1 MKKIKSNNKIKAQ
14 KGRMFFSIVLMF
26 LFVFG
31 GVFGLYENKNSQIN
45 LSIFSLNISFGIG
58 EAWADQ
64 TLEETLAK
72 IENNNKVQEDKF
84 INTTLD
90 IFDWTVSFFKGLAG
104 GGKNILVKSYQ
115 TIFTK
120 EIKND
125 DDVKVGVLGEEDFGV
140 TLSTNNNFSL
150 AQGSQLRV
158 DTNEVGV
165 GSLDLSKTQ
174 LLISNGSSCVL
185 ADLISSDHSLVINN
199 ENGAIDIVSS
209 LGAKVDISGETNLKA
224 GSGLRL
230 EGDSLRV
237 ASSIARDSELHDAL
251 TLSGGADYITLA
263 GQEIVRNLIDLDS
276 HVTGVLPIASGG
288 LGVSDGSPIFNN
300 LSLSGIF
307 SILESGIDPNY
318 FTTFRGAD
326 QNENIIYTLPSGAP
340 AGNNYVLMAQTDG
353 TMSWSSVS
361 GTGGV
366 SGIGTA
372 GQVAY
377 WSDANTI
384 TGENYLSVSRGG
396 TGVNGSAV
404 TDGQILIGNDGANNF
419 SLSSL
424 TQGSGI
430 IITNGAGTITL
441 ASALGTAIDISDE
454 TNLAGNGEI
463 ILTGDSLSIASS
475 IARDS
480 ELHSAVTLSGQNYLS
495 LVGQAITASQI
506 NLTSNVS
513 GTLPIASGGTG
524 ATTLDNLITLGT
536 HTIGNYINTITG
548 SSQIAVG
555 GVSAENATATL
566 SIVND
571 SIGDTQ
577 LAFDTG
583 QHLTVT
589 SSPTFA
595 GLTLGGMT
603 TGSIIFQGA
612 SGLTQDNGNL
622 FWDDT
627 NNRLGIG
634 TTIPADLLVVSKTVG
649 ANTGQ
654 VRFGGVNGRTLSA
667 YNNGVLSNFDFSAVE
682 TFFNSD
688 FVLASGKEIEMYNYT
703 GTDSSYAKI
712 YVPSDDKF
720 KIDVNGADRMVIDS
734 AGNVGIGTT
743 SPYTKLAVAQTEDNN
758 GIRLYGYDDKVT
770 SYFDISI
777 NGGGSTVLSAVNGGL
792 FYNSDVALF
801 DNRYTTYGANQ
812 QTYSQGYDAT
822 DGYFRFRSNYIN
834 GAYPAGSVSG
844 DIFRVY
850 DGTDDLIIP
859 AGNVGIGTT
868 NPGAK
873 LEVNGDVRFAG
884 VPYFGPELPNNPVT
898 QTIVRD
904 GSILP
909 FNTNTALSN
918 IEWQH
923 NSNDGYILH
932 LTQGVNM
939 GSGAALIGLGIDHGG
954 RGLYVN
960 NKATGKGIVI
970 TQNSTI
976 TSPSAYG
983 ILINAGNG
991 AAPGFYLQQN
1001 STGIVNTTGA
1011 VFEAY
1016 SALDTAQKLVE
1027 FKYPSGTAGYILSQT
1042 GDLIWKTRIQTG
1054 SGSIDAPGLA
1064 FGDGDSGIYEDSDDS
1079 LDFSIAGIR
1088 RWTINGSSITAQE
1101 SGGARLLAGAGSALT
1116 PTYNFA
1122 GDSDTGFYRF
1132 AINNIRFSTG
1142 GSDRLTID
1150 ASGNVGIGTTSPSAK
1165 LHLAAGIAAANG
1177 APLKFTAGVL
1187 NTTAEAG
1194 AIEFDGTNLYFSPTN
1209 GNRKTLGYTD
1219 GSNISHGGLIGLSSD
1234 DHTQYALLN
1243 GRLNGQTLIG
1253 GTGIADILKLQG
1265 TAGDG
1270 TLTSPAI
1277 QALVG
1282 NNGAT
1287 SALTILNN
1295 GNVGIGTTSPLY
1307 ALDVNGT
1314 SRLNGPQIF
1323 QGNSASDSAPL
1334 GADLMIGKTASGTN
1348 WTGTDFTTGYTHT
1361 GTTGDTLTSNL
1372 NAVNNTYY
1380 QITITTTGVTGG
1392 RIENYTFGGVTDVLY
1407 ISSNVTT
1414 TRAIK
1419 ATSTAPFVLNTNSST
1434 GFTGTITV
1442 SIKTVGV
1449 NTPTTQWVNSTGG
1462 IFNEMR
1468 ATSAT
1473 SNALFGVNA
1482 GSRMTLG
1489 NFNTAYGKNSM
1500 QNTIT
1505 GNFNTA
1511 FGYTTLINN
1520 VGGQY
1525 NTAIGYNIFDGT
1537 SLPVGNLYNVGV
1549 GGNIGGPNM
1558 ASSTNVFL
1566 GWNIG
1571 SALTTGGNNIAMGY
1585 NVLSADTTGVNN
1597 VAVGSYSLLNN
1608 TTGNGNVAIG
1618 LNSLYSNTTSSNN
1631 IAIGSQAGRYFTG
1644 NGSNATSNNSLY
1656 LGYNTMALADGDT
1669 NEIVIGTSATGIGS
1683 NTVTLGNDSI
1693 ITTALKGNIGIGTT
1707 TPGYNLDVNGSAN
1720 VSGTLTV
1727 ETLTA
1732 TNLSSGSAI
1741 SAPYFTATS
1750 AVGTSTFAG
1759 GINISGNIIPTT
1771 DNTYSLGSAT
1781 NMWKDVY
1788 IGPGSLYINGKKVIQ
1803 EASESMVFSADLNQN
1818 LIVQTSG
1825 SGDIE
1830 LNPLETGLI
1839 QLKGNIELTAG
1850 KTFRTSTG
1858 VPIDFSDGILA
1869 DNLSLTGNIL
1879 SAANTNGSLELA
1891 ANGLGAVYVTTGNFG
1906 LGTTGPLEMLDVN
1919 GRVHLAQTT
1928 APGTTTDRLYN
1939 VGGSLYWNGIDLT
1952 AGGTGASQWTTSG
1965 SDIYYNTGNVGIG
1978 TTSPGYKLDVN
1989 GNSRFTGSLTV
2000 DNNADLILPITEGWT
2015 SGGNILLTRPGA
2027 SRTAVSIGR
2036 VSGGAGDDGEIL
2048 LYRDGVLNTRLS
2060 SSADSYFN
2068 FGNVGIGTTSPGA
2081 KLHVSGG
2088 EITLDNNYYYKVKD
2102 TGGVSRGI
2110 FTINSSNNTVVQS
2123 PLGSDRIYLSS
2134 SDNML
2139 SFVTNNIERFRVSN
2153 QGNVG
2158 IGTTSPTAQLHLVKA
2173 DSSALTDILVNPTV
2187 KTSGDLID
2195 LQVGGVSKFKVNNT
2209 GSATFGSTLIVNGG
2223 IANYGNRITGGG
2235 GLFTIDAGGGANS
2248 GGGGLWINQVG
2259 GAFTHTSGN
2268 IFGLKLSPSYNQVSS
2283 TAANT
2288 DLLIN
2293 RTEISI
2299 GSGVQ
2304 YLMDAQVGGASK
2316 FNVSNTGNGYFAGNV
2331 GIGTTSPTYKLQ
2343 VESAGSDLFRM
2354 VNTTTGGYT
2363 NWQIGNDL
2371 MVTNS
2376 GSMLFSNS
2384 TSFAINN
2391 GGSRAVTV
2399 TGGNVGIGTAS
2410 PEYKLDIRNTLNVGY
2425 QNETAGTLSIQ
2436 RGGGYTAA
2444 FIMDGSIGVIKGAGG
2459 YTFWQP
2465 YNYANADNTFVAAH
2479 ATVGGFSWR
2488 TGAVSG
2494 EPTSLPEI
2502 MRLERSGELKIGSNI
2517 LLNPNGNNS
2526 YINSGNVG
2534 IGTTNPAS
2542 LLHLYSANPVFRME
2556 DSDGGYSTV
2565 SSNGSHLTLSADTG
2579 NSVAA
2584 TRIAF
2589 EVDGAELA
2597 RLVGGNLGIGTT
2609 SPTARLEIKGNGN
2622 TTSTYSIKAT
2632 DSAGSLTMS
2641 VRDDGMVVASSGL
2654 SAPTLYG
2661 ALRNSAD
2668 WNNAQIQT
2676 NTTGTV
2682 ISRLKADS
2690 SPTLVI
2696 NQMSSGSTGDILDL
2710 QASGVTKVAFLQ
2722 NGNVGIG
2729 TTSPQAKLHLYGDS
2743 ALKGGIVM
2751 QNSAYTTDVIGGII
2765 ATQETTGDFT
2775 IGQLGIS
2782 ELMRIKINGNVGI
2795 GTESPNSKL
2804 DVFALT
2810 TGGKI
2815 RLSSNNNSTYG
2826 EIRFSSNSVDY
2837 LAYGSSIEG
2846 TGNDIGVNVGDLRFK
2861 TGHGEIPTERMRI
2874 DSYGNVGIGTTEPS
2888 YTLDIKDSGTG
2899 LRWSGAN
2906 NYFTVKDW
2914 SVSPNYGPQI
2924 VTDNDSMVFPTNIYF
2939 GSSVN
2944 YFKRE
2949 STVTRVHGD
2958 GGIKLSYWNGSA
2970 TTTGLTLTTSGNVG
2984 IGTESPNYLLDVA
2997 GDINTSTGVYRL
3009 ANVTTLSRSGSL
3021 VSFGP
3026 TDAGTAISLNT
3037 AGAQRMRID
3046 SMGNIG
3052 IGTTSPN
3059 QQLEITKNFLLP
3071 STTYNSGNPYGIIY
3085 KGSAPFIHDFSYGNN
3100 GTVTPTGNNIFIGK
3114 NSGNLTTGSTAI
3126 FTYQASNNIGIGEG
3140 ALQNNTTG
3148 YINAAI
3154 GRLALSSNTIG
3165 LANMALGQEAL
3176 RNNVGG
3182 NYNVATGFSALRHT
3196 INSSSNVGVGYQA
3209 GAYIT
3214 GGSTA
3219 NATSHDSVYLGYN
3232 TMALAD
3238 GDTNEIVIGASAT
3251 GVGSNSVVLGNDSIT
3266 KTILKGNVGIGT
3278 VTPSHLLQV
3287 GTTLFVDNVNGRV
3300 GIGNSAPSAPLQVLI
3315 GADNGSAGIKIDG
3328 VSAGSTAHLEIS
3340 NTSLTMN
3347 RATGSLTSFTIGT
3360 VASSWSGSG
3369 GSIIFK
3375 PDNSE
3380 AMRILTS
3387 GNVGIGT
3394 TSPLDKLHVS
3404 GGNIRIGNGVGDS
3417 NDRFTTYSTNY
3428 NTWSVGGSQADG
3440 LFRISGA
3447 ANITDGGT
3455 KFVISGDGNV
3465 GIGTISP
3472 GYKLEVNGPIYTSGG
3487 DGLIVGTSVAGKN
3500 RFYTDAGE
3508 FRYLNS
3514 ADNWGNIQVG
3524 SGYFNGNVGI
3534 GTTSPGKLLNVY
3546 STTAES
3552 SILVERSA
3560 ISGVALSIY
3569 KAGALSAGTNVQW
3582 ETGLIASTNA
3592 YTIRTWDGVVNTS
3605 PFTILNSGNVGIGT
3619 TSPSYALDVRG
3630 ATSTSGV
3637 NSQAGYNI
3645 NLLAPP
3651 VAPTGSLAPGTNL
3664 GIGQYYYFVTYVT
3677 ATGETSAGSYF
3688 AITTTSGNQ
3697 AVNLNIPVSSDSRVT
3712 ARKIYRTKV
3721 GATSDNEYY
3730 LATVS
3735 DNSTTSY
3742 SDTIADASLTGTG
3755 LQYYKVNT
3763 TSKYI
3768 TAAGV
3773 QSMIIDNNLTAFGI
3787 GAGSA
3792 IIANSAPATRTVLIG
3807 AYAGQKITTGTA
3819 NVIVGQAGG
3828 NLTTGGSNSFLGD
3841 LAGYSN
3847 VSGYSNT
3854 IMGSQAGRFLLT
3866 SNNTM
3871 IGSGAGTYLNDGTSQ
3886 LASPTNSIYLGV
3898 SSRGFAT
3905 DETNAIVIGH
3915 GALGL
3920 GSNTTVIGNSSTT
3933 TTALWGNVG
3942 IGTTTPGAKLD
3953 INGSTYINSGSG
3965 IRSGN
3970 ILSIG
3975 LAESDT
3981 VDGSHGIIGL
3991 AVGAASYWNIRQN
4004 TGHALSFDSYNGSWG
4019 SRVTLS
4025 QNGNV
4030 GIGTTSPVAKLQIKG
4045 NLFIEDD
4052 ETTLYSR
4059 FDTSDLFGTIGT
4071 VSNIPFRLVANNEE
4085 RIRIQTNGNVGI
4097 GTTSPGEKLVV
4108 DNSADADSVLQIRS
4122 SGGTLNSAILKL
4134 TTHSTDVSWLFENSR
4149 ANRELIISHD
4159 DASGRNFIIKN
4170 KDAAGESMRINSS
4183 GNVGIGTTSPG
4194 DLLHIA
4200 NASGESAK
4208 IALQNN
4214 EQTWKLVVGSL
4225 NEFRIDGDNS
4235 SAFLIEDSAPSD
4247 SLKIDNTG
4255 NIGIGTTSP
4264 TSRLHGVTTLS
4275 ADTGNEVAYQLNYTT
4290 NKVTSGN
4297 DTGLLINMT
4306 DTASPGSSIL
4316 LDLQIGGVSK
4326 GHFNNGGEWRN
4337 LNAVKSSSN
4346 TPLTIGVDGSIS
4358 VPGKGQVQLGSAS
4371 TFTGVSGDF
4380 HGLKIVSNY
4389 NQASGTASNTDLL
4402 ITRTETAIGSGAQ
4415 YLIDAQVGGVNKFN
4429 VSNIGNGYFAGNV
4442 GIGTTSPGTLLDVSA
4457 NVAGSGGT
4465 YFTTAGTIQNRNA
4478 TNGAVNLNIRGYSNE
4493 TNVAFGRNKAGATLT
4508 FNNLDSTNGNYSL
4521 FQFNNASDFGYA
4533 GFVGIAKTQGGTGV
4547 AEGELGFNVRNT
4559 TNNMFEAMR
4568 IASSGNV
4575 GIGTT
4580 SPSQMLDVNGNITIN
4595 NNKLYLLST
4604 TSYLDRTDLKLNNA
4618 GIARISNIATDG
4630 DLYLTT
4636 TGAGDV
4642 IVNNGNVGI
4651 GTTSPVAPLQVTGAN
4666 GVMLQVG
4673 NNITFGNN
4681 AGGSGS
4687 SEIQSLTTS
4696 IDFLGK
4702 SDNTGSF
4709 NFYGGGAYNSGA
4721 GIGIR
4726 GSAKAT
4732 LPNTISFYNGAFVER
4747 IRMSATGGL
4756 SLGSGYVATDP
4767 GAGSMII
4774 SGNVGIGTTGP
4785 LSKLSVGGAG
4795 NASYQAYVQGTGNTS
4810 ATYGLVVADSGATN
4824 NFYIQDDGA
4833 GYLRAASWTYGSD
4846 RRMKENIK
4854 DFDYGL
4860 ETITQLNPQQFD
4872 YIDGVKNQFG
4882 FIAQEIQ
4889 ALIPEMV
4896 KVQQGGM
4903 LGLQTDMLLPIMVK
4917 AIQQQQAQIT
4927 GISNSQLSIS
4937 NEFSNTNNQIST
4949 LILKT
4954 DANITN
4960 LSQLQTSVDGQLSIA
4975 GQNIS
4980 ELMEKGTDQEVRLLS
4995 LESDKLEQD
5004 SRISNL
5010 EIALQEQIVKL
5021 EEMSNQE
5028 LNFAWADLFA
5038 SILDIDETNGDV
5050 NILNIKNFSAEITET
5065 GLLVIKVIN
5074 NDAPTIG
5081 TAVIC
5086 PAMKELNEEG
5096 KCEISQIDE
5105 DSDSIDDN
5113 TGNVISNGKK
5123 IAVKTQAV
5131 KNSSKVFVTIKSK
5144 LTKEA
5149 TLMVTDINENES
5161 FDVELVNPTEEDVT
5175 FDWWIV
5181 EMK

>member
-1 MKKIKSNNKIKAQ
+1 M
-14 KGRMFFSIVLMF
+14 
-26 LFVFG
+26 
-31 GVFGLYENKNSQIN
+31 
-45 LSIFSLNISFGIG
+45 
-58 EAWADQ
+58 
-64 TLEETLAK
+64 
-72 IENNNKVQEDKF
+72 
-84 INTTLD
+84 
-90 IFDWTVSFFKGLAG
+90 
-104 GGKNILVKSYQ
+104 
-115 TIFTK
+115 
-120 EIKND
+120 
-125 DDVKVGVLGEEDFGV
+125 
-140 TLSTNNNFSL
+140 
-150 AQGSQLRV
+150 
-158 DTNEVGV
+158 
-165 GSLDLSKTQ
+165 
-174 LLISNGSSCVL
+174 
-185 ADLISSDHSLVINN
+185 
-199 ENGAIDIVSS
+199 
-209 LGAKVDISGETNLKA
+209 
-224 GSGLRL
+224 
-230 EGDSLRV
+230 
-237 ASSIARDSELHDAL
+237 
-251 TLSGGADYITLA
+251 
-263 GQEIVRNLIDLDS
+263 
-276 HVTGVLPIASGG
+276 
-288 LGVSDGSPIFNN
+288 
-300 LSLSGIF
+300 
-307 SILESGIDPNY
+307 ESG
-318 FTTFRGAD
+318 
-326 QNENIIYTLPSGAP
+326 
-340 AGNNYVLMAQTDG
+340 
-353 TMSWSSVS
+353 
-361 GTGGV
+361 
-366 SGIGTA
+366 
-372 GQVAY
+372 
-377 WSDANTI
+377 
-384 TGENYLSVSRGG
+384 
-396 TGVNGSAV
+396 
-404 TDGQILIGNDGANNF
+404 
-419 SLSSL
+419 
-424 TQGSGI
+424 
-430 IITNGAGTITL
+430 
-441 ASALGTAIDISDE
+441 
-454 TNLAGNGEI
+454 
-463 ILTGDSLSIASS
+463 
-475 IARDS
+475 
-480 ELHSAVTLSGQNYLS
+480 
-495 LVGQAITASQI
+495 
-506 NLTSNVS
+506 
-513 GTLPIASGGTG
+513 
-524 ATTLDNLITLGT
+524 
-536 HTIGNYINTITG
+536 
-548 SSQIAVG
+548 
-555 GVSAENATATL
+555 
-566 SIVND
+566 
-571 SIGDTQ
+571 
-577 LAFDTG
+577 
-583 QHLTVT
+583 
-589 SSPTFA
+589 
-595 GLTLGGMT
+595 
-603 TGSIIFQGA
+603 
-612 SGLTQDNGNL
+612 
-622 FWDDT
+622 
-627 NNRLGIG
+627 
-634 TTIPADLLVVSKTVG
+634 
-649 ANTGQ
+649 
-654 VRFGGVNGRTLSA
+654 
-667 YNNGVLSNFDFSAVE
+667 
-682 TFFNSD
+682 
-688 FVLASGKEIEMYNYT
+688 
-703 GTDSSYAKI
+703 
-712 YVPSDDKF
+712 
-720 KIDVNGADRMVIDS
+720 
-734 AGNVGIGTT
+734 
-743 SPYTKLAVAQTEDNN
+743 
-758 GIRLYGYDDKVT
+758 
-770 SYFDISI
+770 
-777 NGGGSTVLSAVNGGL
+777 
-792 FYNSDVALF
+792 
-801 DNRYTTYGANQ
+801 
-812 QTYSQGYDAT
+812 
-822 DGYFRFRSNYIN
+822 
-834 GAYPAGSVSG
+834 
-844 DIFRVY
+844 
-850 DGTDDLIIP
+850 
-859 AGNVGIGTT
+859 
-868 NPGAK
+868 
-873 LEVNGDVRFAG
+873 
-884 VPYFGPELPNNPVT
+884 
-898 QTIVRD
+898 
-904 GSILP
+904 
-909 FNTNTALSN
+909 
-918 IEWQH
+918 
-923 NSNDGYILH
+923 
-932 LTQGVNM
+932 
-939 GSGAALIGLGIDHGG
+939 
-954 RGLYVN
+954 
-960 NKATGKGIVI
+960 
-970 TQNSTI
+970 
-976 TSPSAYG
+976 
-983 ILINAGNG
+983 
-991 AAPGFYLQQN
+991 
-1001 STGIVNTTGA
+1001 
-1011 VFEAY
+1011 
-1016 SALDTAQKLVE
+1016 
-1027 FKYPSGTAGYILSQT
+1027 
-1042 GDLIWKTRIQTG
+1042 
-1054 SGSIDAPGLA
+1054 
-1064 FGDGDSGIYEDSDDS
+1064 
-1079 LDFSIAGIR
+1079 
-1088 RWTINGSSITAQE
+1088 
-1101 SGGARLLAGAGSALT
+1101 RLL
-1116 PTYNFA
+1116 
-1122 GDSDTGFYRF
+1122 
-1132 AINNIRFSTG
+1132 
-1142 GSDRLTID
+1142 
-1150 ASGNVGIGTTSPSAK
+1150 
-1165 LHLAAGIAAANG
+1165 H
-1177 APLKFTAGVL
+1177 
-1187 NTTAEAG
+1187 
-1194 AIEFDGTNLYFSPTN
+1194 
-1209 GNRKTLGYTD
+1209 
-1219 GSNISHGGLIGLSSD
+1219 
-1234 DHTQYALLN
+1234 
-1243 GRLNGQTLIG
+1243 
-1253 GTGIADILKLQG
+1253 
-1265 TAGDG
+1265 
-1270 TLTSPAI
+1270 
-1277 QALVG
+1277 
-1282 NNGAT
+1282 
-1287 SALTILNN
+1287 
-1295 GNVGIGTTSPLY
+1295 
-1307 ALDVNGT
+1307 
-1314 SRLNGPQIF
+1314 
-1323 QGNSASDSAPL
+1323 
-1334 GADLMIGKTASGTN
+1334 
-1348 WTGTDFTTGYTHT
+1348 
-1361 GTTGDTLTSNL
+1361 
-1372 NAVNNTYY
+1372 
-1380 QITITTTGVTGG
+1380 
-1392 RIENYTFGGVTDVLY
+1392 
-1407 ISSNVTT
+1407 
-1414 TRAIK
+1414 
-1419 ATSTAPFVLNTNSST
+1419 
-1434 GFTGTITV
+1434 
-1442 SIKTVGV
+1442 
-1449 NTPTTQWVNSTGG
+1449 
-1462 IFNEMR
+1462 
-1468 ATSAT
+1468 
-1473 SNALFGVNA
+1473 
-1482 GSRMTLG
+1482 
-1489 NFNTAYGKNSM
+1489 
-1500 QNTIT
+1500 
-1505 GNFNTA
+1505 
-1511 FGYTTLINN
+1511 
-1520 VGGQY
+1520 
-1525 NTAIGYNIFDGT
+1525 
-1537 SLPVGNLYNVGV
+1537 
-1549 GGNIGGPNM
+1549 
-1558 ASSTNVFL
+1558 
-1566 GWNIG
+1566 
-1571 SALTTGGNNIAMGY
+1571 
-1585 NVLSADTTGVNN
+1585 
-1597 VAVGSYSLLNN
+1597 
-1608 TTGNGNVAIG
+1608 
-1618 LNSLYSNTTSSNN
+1618 
-1631 IAIGSQAGRYFTG
+1631 
-1644 NGSNATSNNSLY
+1644 
-1656 LGYNTMALADGDT
+1656 
-1669 NEIVIGTSATGIGS
+1669 
-1683 NTVTLGNDSI
+1683 
-1693 ITTALKGNIGIGTT
+1693 
-1707 TPGYNLDVNGSAN
+1707 GSAN

-3664 GIGQYYYFVTYVT
+3664 GIGQYYYFV
-3677 ATGETSAGSYF
+3677 
-3688 AITTTSGNQ
+3688 
-3697 AVNLNIPVSSDSRVT
+3697 
-3712 ARKIYRTKV
+3712 
-3721 GATSDNEYY
+3721 
-3730 LATVS
+3730 
-3735 DNSTTSY
+3735 
-3742 SDTIADASLTGTG
+3742 
-3755 LQYYKVNT
+3755 
-3763 TSKYI
+3763 
-3768 TAAGV
+3768 
-3773 QSMIIDNNLTAFGI
+3773 
-3787 GAGSA
+3787 
-3792 IIANSAPATRTVLIG
+3792 
-3807 AYAGQKITTGTA
+3807 
-3819 NVIVGQAGG
+3819 
-3828 NLTTGGSNSFLGD
+3828 
-3841 LAGYSN
+3841 
-3847 VSGYSNT
+3847 
-3854 IMGSQAGRFLLT
+3854 
-3866 SNNTM
+3866 
-3871 IGSGAGTYLNDGTSQ
+3871 
-3886 LASPTNSIYLGV
+3886 
-3898 SSRGFAT
+3898 
-3905 DETNAIVIGH
+3905 
-3915 GALGL
+3915 
-3920 GSNTTVIGNSSTT
+3920 
-3933 TTALWGNVG
+3933 
-3942 IGTTTPGAKLD
+3942 
-3953 INGSTYINSGSG
+3953 
-3965 IRSGN
+3965 
-3970 ILSIG
+3970 
-3975 LAESDT
+3975 
-3981 VDGSHGIIGL
+3981 
-3991 AVGAASYWNIRQN
+3991 
-4004 TGHALSFDSYNGSWG
+4004 
-4019 SRVTLS
+4019 
-4025 QNGNV
+4025 
-4030 GIGTTSPVAKLQIKG
+4030 
-4045 NLFIEDD
+4045 
-4052 ETTLYSR
+4052 
-4059 FDTSDLFGTIGT
+4059 
-4071 VSNIPFRLVANNEE
+4071 
-4085 RIRIQTNGNVGI
+4085 
-4097 GTTSPGEKLVV
+4097 
-4108 DNSADADSVLQIRS
+4108 
-4122 SGGTLNSAILKL
+4122 
-4134 TTHSTDVSWLFENSR
+4134 
-4149 ANRELIISHD
+4149 
-4159 DASGRNFIIKN
+4159 
-4170 KDAAGESMRINSS
+4170 
-4183 GNVGIGTTSPG
+4183 
-4194 DLLHIA
+4194 
-4200 NASGESAK
+4200 
-4208 IALQNN
+4208 
-4214 EQTWKLVVGSL
+4214 
-4225 NEFRIDGDNS
+4225 
-4235 SAFLIEDSAPSD
+4235 
-4247 SLKIDNTG
+4247 
-4255 NIGIGTTSP
+4255 
-4264 TSRLHGVTTLS
+4264 
-4275 ADTGNEVAYQLNYTT
+4275 
-4290 NKVTSGN
+4290 
-4297 DTGLLINMT
+4297 
-4306 DTASPGSSIL
+4306 
-4316 LDLQIGGVSK
+4316 
-4326 GHFNNGGEWRN
+4326 
-4337 LNAVKSSSN
+4337 
-4346 TPLTIGVDGSIS
+4346 
-4358 VPGKGQVQLGSAS
+4358 
-4371 TFTGVSGDF
+4371 
-4380 HGLKIVSNY
+4380 
-4389 NQASGTASNTDLL
+4389 
-4402 ITRTETAIGSGAQ
+4402 
-4415 YLIDAQVGGVNKFN
+4415 
-4429 VSNIGNGYFAGNV
+4429 
-4442 GIGTTSPGTLLDVSA
+4442 
-4457 NVAGSGGT
+4457 
-4465 YFTTAGTIQNRNA
+4465 
-4478 TNGAVNLNIRGYSNE
+4478 
-4493 TNVAFGRNKAGATLT
+4493 
-4508 FNNLDSTNGNYSL
+4508 
-4521 FQFNNASDFGYA
+4521 
-4533 GFVGIAKTQGGTGV
+4533 
-4547 AEGELGFNVRNT
+4547 
-4559 TNNMFEAMR
+4559 
-4568 IASSGNV
+4568 
-4575 GIGTT
+4575 
-4580 SPSQMLDVNGNITIN
+4580 
-4595 NNKLYLLST
+4595 
-4604 TSYLDRTDLKLNNA
+4604 
-4618 GIARISNIATDG
+4618 
-4630 DLYLTT
+4630 
-4636 TGAGDV
+4636 
-4642 IVNNGNVGI
+4642 
-4651 GTTSPVAPLQVTGAN
+4651 
-4666 GVMLQVG
+4666 
-4673 NNITFGNN
+4673 
-4681 AGGSGS
+4681 
-4687 SEIQSLTTS
+4687 
-4696 IDFLGK
+4696 
-4702 SDNTGSF
+4702 
-4709 NFYGGGAYNSGA
+4709 
-4721 GIGIR
+4721 
-4726 GSAKAT
+4726 
-4732 LPNTISFYNGAFVER
+4732 
-4747 IRMSATGGL
+4747 
-4756 SLGSGYVATDP
+4756 
-4767 GAGSMII
+4767 
-4774 SGNVGIGTTGP
+4774 
-4785 LSKLSVGGAG
+4785 
-4795 NASYQAYVQGTGNTS
+4795 
-4810 ATYGLVVADSGATN
+4810 
-4824 NFYIQDDGA
+4824 
-4833 GYLRAASWTYGSD
+4833 
-4846 RRMKENIK
+4846 
-4854 DFDYGL
+4854 
-4860 ETITQLNPQQFD
+4860 
-4872 YIDGVKNQFG
+4872 
-4882 FIAQEIQ
+4882 
-4889 ALIPEMV
+4889 
-4896 KVQQGGM
+4896 
-4903 LGLQTDMLLPIMVK
+4903 
-4917 AIQQQQAQIT
+4917 
-4927 GISNSQLSIS
+4927 
-4937 NEFSNTNNQIST
+4937 
-4949 LILKT
+4949 
-4954 DANITN
+4954 
-4960 LSQLQTSVDGQLSIA
+4960 
-4975 GQNIS
+4975 
-4980 ELMEKGTDQEVRLLS
+4980 
-4995 LESDKLEQD
+4995 
-5004 SRISNL
+5004 
-5010 EIALQEQIVKL
+5010 
-5021 EEMSNQE
+5021 
-5028 LNFAWADLFA
+5028 
-5038 SILDIDETNGDV
+5038 
-5050 NILNIKNFSAEITET
+5050 
-5065 GLLVIKVIN
+5065 
-5074 NDAPTIG
+5074 
-5081 TAVIC
+5081 
-5086 PAMKELNEEG
+5086 
-5096 KCEISQIDE
+5096 
-5105 DSDSIDDN
+5105 
-5113 TGNVISNGKK
+5113 
-5123 IAVKTQAV
+5123 
-5131 KNSSKVFVTIKSK
+5131 
-5144 LTKEA
+5144 
-5149 TLMVTDINENES
+5149 
-5161 FDVELVNPTEEDVT
+5161 
-5175 FDWWIV
+5175 
-5181 EMK
+5181 